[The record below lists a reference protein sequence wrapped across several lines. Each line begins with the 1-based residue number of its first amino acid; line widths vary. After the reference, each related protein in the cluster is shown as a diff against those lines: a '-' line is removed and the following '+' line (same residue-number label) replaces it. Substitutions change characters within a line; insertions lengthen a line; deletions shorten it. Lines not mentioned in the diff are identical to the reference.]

1 MKRDAWNMREIRMS
15 GISGRLRAMRCPSAS
30 AVVVAAGSGTRFGG
44 DKLLA
49 ELGGLPVLVRSLL
62 AFERSSLISEIVL
75 VTRRD
80 ALEEISA
87 LCARH
92 GVGKLACVVPGGETR
107 MESCFAGAMAVSDKA
122 EIIAIHDGA
131 RPLVT
136 EEIVDAAVW
145 AAYRH
150 SAAVP
155 AVPVR
160 DTVKMAAG
168 GVVTATPERDLLFAV
183 QTPQCF
189 QRDLIKGALLKAV
202 QEKWEITDDCM
213 AVERIGG
220 RIWLTEGSEEN
231 LKITTPLDLELAE
244 LILKRRLAQ

>member
-1 MKRDAWNMREIRMS
+1 MRKIRMS
-15 GISGRLRAMRCPSAS
+15 IISDRMRAARCPAAS
-30 AVVVAAGSGTRFGG
+30 AVIVAAGSGTRFGG

-49 ELGGLPVLVRSLL
+49 ELGGMPVLIHSLT
-62 AFERSSLISEIVL
+62 AFERSSLVSEIVL
-75 VTRRD
+75 VTRPE
-80 ALEEISA
+80 AMEEISS
-87 LCARH
+87 LCAQY
-92 GVGKLACVVPGGETR
+92 GVKKLSCVVPGGATR
-107 MESCFAGAMAVSDKA
+107 TESCFAGAMSVSEKA
-122 EIIAIHDGA
+122 DIIAIHDGA

-136 EEIVDAAVW
+136 EEIIDAAVW

-168 GVVTATPERDLLFAV
+168 GVVTATPERELLFAV

-189 QRDLIKGALLKAV
+189 QRDIIKGALMKAT

-220 RIWLTEGSEEN
+220 KIWLTEGSEEN

-244 LILKRRLAQ
+244 LILKRRQAE

>member
-1 MKRDAWNMREIRMS
+1 
-15 GISGRLRAMRCPSAS
+15 
-30 AVVVAAGSGTRFGG
+30 
-44 DKLLA
+44 
-49 ELGGLPVLVRSLL
+49 
-62 AFERSSLISEIVL
+62 
-75 VTRRD
+75 
-80 ALEEISA
+80 
-87 LCARH
+87 
-92 GVGKLACVVPGGETR
+92 

>member
-1 MKRDAWNMREIRMS
+1 MSKIADCMRS
-15 GISGRLRAMRCPSAS
+15 VRCPAAS
-30 AVVVAAGSGTRFGG
+30 AVIVAAGSGTRFGG

-49 ELGGLPVLVRSLL
+49 DLDGIPVLIHSLR
-62 AFERSSLISEIVL
+62 AFERSSLISEVVL
-75 VTRRD
+75 VARPE
-80 ALEEISA
+80 ALEDISS
-87 LCARH
+87 LCARF
-92 GVGKLACVVPGGETR
+92 GVQKLSCVVPGGVTR
-107 MESCFAGAMAVSDKA
+107 TESCFAGAMAVSEKA
-122 EIIAIHDGA
+122 DIIAIHDGA

-136 EEIVDAAVW
+136 EQIIDAAVW

-160 DTVKMAAG
+160 DTVKLAAG
-168 GVVTATPERDLLFAV
+168 GVVTATPERELLFAV

-189 QRDLIKGALLKAV
+189 QKDMIKGALLKAV

-220 RIWLTEGSEEN
+220 KIFLTDGSEEN

-244 LILKRRLAQ
+244 LILKRRELE

>member
-1 MKRDAWNMREIRMS
+1 MSKIRTS
-15 GISGRLRAMRCPSAS
+15 RISDRLRSVRCPAAS

-44 DKLLA
+44 DKLMT
-49 ELGGLPVLVRSLL
+49 ELGGIPVLIHTLR

-75 VTRRD
+75 VTRSE

-87 LCARH
+87 FCASY
-92 GVGKLACVVPGGETR
+92 GIQKLTSVVPGGATR
-107 MESCFAGAMAVSDKA
+107 TESCFAGAMAVSGKA
-122 EIIAIHDGA
+122 DIIAIHDGA

-136 EEIVDAAVW
+136 EEIIDAAVW

-168 GVVTATPERDLLFAV
+168 GVVTTTPERELLYAV

-189 QRDLIKGALLKAV
+189 QKDLIKGALLKAV
-202 QEKWEITDDCM
+202 EEHWEITDDCM

-220 RIWLTEGSEEN
+220 KIWLTEGSEEN

-244 LILKRRLAQ
+244 LIWRRRQAE